1 MIKSFAPVV
10 LLTLALTACGG
21 GASGDPSNNSAS
33 TPAIPITATLNEVLR
48 TTTTDINVVNTLA
61 VGDLNNDGRDD
72 IVVGGW
78 VNDGTHTARIYVFY
92 QNVDGTL
99 TEKTTEV
106 LPSNTYSGSQRI
118 FIADFDSDGRND
130 IFFPAFD
137 DGAGQPLANSVF
149 FWNNSGQFI
158 RQDLTDQVYAHGA
171 CYDDI
176 DRDGDIDLLVSGVN
190 GGLYVNNGNRN
201 FSILTAVLPNDHFAT
216 CSVIHNQNN
225 TISIIMGQS
234 GLVNGYKSSI
244 VNLDSNYNVISNVGV
259 TAPNNGVEFDLINS
273 RSMDVNNDGA
283 TDFVA
288 VFNDLSPG
296 VPGTK
301 QVLLGDGQGNFNAQ
315 PAFDTLYNNAYYS
328 HTIFTGGHTTV
339 LFGADNGHLK
349 LYQIINGAWVLYKQ
363 DVLDLMAS
371 AVGATAGNWSIGH
384 GTIYQ
389 NTVNNKVYMLQ
400 YIAGKY
406 YTKEL

>member
-1 MIKSFAPVV
+1 MNKILAPIILCTLV
-10 LLTLALTACGG
+10 LTGCGG
-21 GASGDPSNNSAS
+21 GGGGSQVNPPSVNASSIMDAV
-33 TPAIPITATLNEVLR
+33 TR
-48 TTTTDINVVNTLA
+48 TTSTSLNLVNTLA

-72 IVVGGW
+72 IVVGGF

-92 QNVDGTL
+92 QNANGTL
-99 TEKTTEV
+99 TEKTNEV

-118 FIADFDSDGRND
+118 FIADFDGDGRND

-137 DGAGQPLANSVF
+137 DGQGQPLANSVF

-158 RQDLTDQVYAHGA
+158 RQDLNDQVYAHGA

-176 DRDGDIDLLVSGVN
+176 DRDGDIDILVSGAN
-190 GGLYVNNGNRN
+190 GGLYVNNGNRS
-201 FSILTAVLPNDHFAT
+201 FTIQTTVLPNDFFAT
-216 CSVIHNQNN
+216 CSVIHNSNN

-234 GLVNGYKSSI
+234 GLVAGVKSSI
-244 VNLDSNYNVISNVGV
+244 LTLDQNYNVISNVGV
-259 TAPNNGVEFDLINS
+259 VAPFVNNIEFDLINS
-273 RSMDVNNDGA
+273 RAMDVNNDGY

-301 QVLLGDGQGNFNAQ
+301 QVLLGDGQGNFTAQ
-315 PAFDTLYNNAYYS
+315 VAFDTQYNNAYYS
-328 HTIFTGGHTTV
+328 HTVFTGGHRTV
-339 LFGADNGHLK
+339 LFGAENGDMR
-349 LYQIINGAWVLYKQ
+349 LYQIINGAWVAYKQ
-363 DVLDLMAS
+363 DLLDAMS
-371 AVGATAGNWSIGH
+371 ALVGASRGNWNIGH

-389 NTVNNKVYMLQ
+389 NTVSGKVYVLQ
-400 YIAGKY
+400 YLSGKY

>member
-1 MIKSFAPVV
+1 MIKSFTPVV

-21 GASGDPSNNSAS
+21 GGGSAS
-33 TPAIPITATLNEVLR
+33 NTANGSTPSPVASLDAVAR
-48 TTTTDINVVNTLA
+48 TTSTSLNLVNTLA
-61 VGDLNNDGRDD
+61 VGDLNNDGLDD

-92 QNVDGTL
+92 QNANGTL
-99 TEKTTEV
+99 SEKTTEV
-106 LPSNTYSGSQRI
+106 LPTNTYSGSQHI
-118 FIADFDSDGRND
+118 FIADFDNDGRND

-137 DGAGQPLANSVF
+137 DGQGQPLANSVF

-171 CYDDI
+171 CYKDI
-176 DRDGDIDLLVSGVN
+176 DRDGDIDLLVSGAN

-201 FSILTAVLPNDHFAT
+201 FSIQTAILPNDHFAT

-225 TISIIMGQS
+225 TTSIIMGQS

-244 VNLDSNYNVISNVGV
+244 VNLDNNYNVISTAGV

-273 RSMDVNNDGA
+273 RAMDVNNDGH

-288 VFNDLSPG
+288 VFNDLAPG
-296 VPGTK
+296 VPGVK
-301 QVLLGDGQGNFNAQ
+301 QVLLGDGQGNFTAQ
-315 PAFDTLYNNAYYS
+315 APFDTQHNNAYYS
-328 HTIFTGGHTTV
+328 HTIFTAGHTTV
-339 LFGADNGHLK
+339 LFGADNGDTK
-349 LYQIINGAWVLYKQ
+349 IYQIVNGSWVAYKQ
-363 DVLDLMAS
+363 DVLDAMATM
-371 AVGATAGNWSIGH
+371 VGARRGNWNIGS

-389 NTVNNKVYMLQ
+389 NTVNGKVYVLQ
-400 YIAGKY
+400 YLSGKY